1 MKVNEFIFEGKKSKK
16 KIKSAVYG
24 PGQYGMYGTNVGYS
38 GDGGSVG
45 EARLDKPTFS
55 LQSLAK
61 KHNVD
66 YRYLLNQL
74 HQGIKVELEHT
85 TDPKTAKEIAL
96 DHISERPDYYEK
108 LKELEGIEEGWKDWV
123 AGAALGAGVAMSNPA
138 AANVERVY
146 VSPGDTVYSIA
157 KAFGTTPQVIQKLN
171 KLDKNF
177 SVKAGQEIKVPAGE
191 VVDVIDQPSKQNN
204 TATKAPEIKKP
215 EVKQP
220 ARPNIEI
227 TKADLENSV
236 TGRKLEVFFR
246 KYAESQGIKG
256 AELAHLMA
264 QADVETDHFK
274 TLKEYGNNA
283 YFKMYEPVFKK
294 DKNGRIIIDPKTKK
308 PKHFR
313 EKADDLGNDYR
324 GDGARYKGRGFL
336 QVTGRYN
343 YRTVGQRIGVDLEKN
358 PEILEKDP
366 YIAAKASLA
375 YWEIFVKPN
384 IKNFKNVRDVT
395 GEINPGLKHLQK
407 RKDRHQEYK
416 VALR

>member
-1 MKVNEFIFEGKKSKK
+1 MKAKEFITVEATYPGNIGAMEVMKFYQVASEQERKILKSLISTGEFKKAWNLIQTKTGSKLIGKEFE
-16 KIKSAVYG
+16 V
-24 PGQYGMYGTNVGYS
+24 
-38 GDGGSVG
+38 
-45 EARLDKPTFS
+45 
-55 LQSLAK
+55 
-61 KHNVD
+61 
-66 YRYLLNQL
+66 
-74 HQGIKVELEHT
+74 
-85 TDPKTAKEIAL
+85 
-96 DHISERPDYYEK
+96 
-108 LKELEGIEEGWKDWV
+108 EEGWRDTL
-123 AGAALGAGVAMSNPA
+123 AGLALGAGVAMAGPA
-138 AANVERVY
+138 SANVEKVERVY
-146 VSPGDTVYSIA
+146 VGPGDTVYSIA
-157 KAFGTTPQVIQKLN
+157 KAFDTTPQVIQKLN
-171 KLDKNF
+171 RLDKNF
-177 SVKAGQEIKVPAGE
+177 SVKAGQELKVPAGE
-191 VVDVIDQPSKQNN
+191 FVDITNQPAKQNK
-204 TATKAPEIKKP
+204 TTPKKAEVNQKSKSGLEIS
-215 EVKQP
+215 
-220 ARPNIEI
+220 
-227 TKADLENSV
+227 KADLEDSV

-246 KYAESQGIKG
+246 KYAEQQGIKG
-256 AELAHLMA
+256 AELTHLMA